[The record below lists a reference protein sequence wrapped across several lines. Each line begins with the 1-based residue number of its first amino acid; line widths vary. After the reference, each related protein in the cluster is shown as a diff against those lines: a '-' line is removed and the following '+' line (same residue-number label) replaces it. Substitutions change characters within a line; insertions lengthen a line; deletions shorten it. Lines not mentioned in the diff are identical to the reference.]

1 MLKLVARR
9 LIATVPLVFFV
20 SVVVFSL
27 VHALPGDPALLFLGE
42 EADAQTVA
50 KFRTRL
56 GFDRP
61 LVVQYG
67 EWLGRAVRGDLGR
80 SLRTNQPVTEAI
92 LQRLP
97 VTLELMAAALLV
109 SLAIAVPMG
118 ILSAL
123 KRNSG
128 VDVASM
134 LFALVGFSTPNFW
147 LGLILIYV
155 FALVLR
161 WLPASGFVPL
171 LSSVPDNVRSL
182 ILPAITLGTALA
194 ALVTRQL
201 RSGMLEVLRQDYVR
215 TAHAKGL
222 SQRQVVTKHALKN
235 ALIAVVTVLGLQ
247 IGGLLGN
254 TIITETLFALPG
266 VGRLMIDS
274 IFSRDFFIVQGVILF
289 LAVGYVVSNLLV
301 DLTYSYLDPRI
312 RVDE

>member
-1 MLKLVARR
+1 VAKFVGRR
-9 LIATVPLVFFV
+9 LLATIPLLFFV
-20 SVVVFSL
+20 SLVVFAL
-27 VHALPGDPALLFLGE
+27 VHALPGDPAVLFLGE
-42 EADAQTVA
+42 EADADTIA
-50 KFRTRL
+50 RFRARL

-61 LVVQYG
+61 LVVQYVA
-67 EWLGRAVRGDLGR
+67 WLGRALRGDLGR

-97 VTLELMAAALLV
+97 VTLELLVAALVV

-118 ILSAL
+118 IVSAV

-128 VDVASM
+128 VDLAST
-134 LFALVGFSTPNFW
+134 LFALVGFALPGFW
-147 LGLILIYV
+147 LGIILIYV

-161 WLPASGFVPL
+161 WLPPSGFVPL
-171 LSSVPDNVRSL
+171 LASVPQNLAALV
-182 ILPAITLGTALA
+182 LPALTLGTALA
-194 ALVTRQL
+194 ALVARQL

-215 TAHAKGL
+215 TAQAKGL
-222 SQRQVVTKHALKN
+222 SQREVVAKHALKN
-235 ALIAVVTVLGLQ
+235 ALISVVTVVGLQ

-274 IFSRDFFIVQGVILF
+274 IFSRDFFVVQGVILF

-301 DLTYSYLDPRI
+301 DVLYSYLDPRI
-312 RVDE
+312 RLS